1 MDPSTRVDSG
11 LAPLIGSRS
20 LTFPKGSVIALVGP
34 PESPTDSILAQAAAA
49 HPTTYYTTK
58 RAPTWTAETI
68 AASTDYPLDVRVEGV
83 CHAPR
88 VAPVRLRREYGERPQ
103 YEELD
108 TVPPEASEVED
119 DRFEKLSARLL
130 ARDGHDTNTLVVDD
144 FTDYT
149 DGTRRCLSL
158 LDTIRSVT
166 ESLTWLHVV
175 HPTND
180 HPHAEAVITAAD
192 AVCWVERNHDD
203 EAQLA
208 VPRRRGAA
216 PITDPVSLSF

>member
-1 MDPSTRVDSG
+1 MEPSTRVDSG

-34 PESPTDSILAQAAAA
+34 PESPTGSVLAQAAAA
-49 HPTTYYTTK
+49 RSTTYYTTK
-58 RAPTWTAETI
+58 RAPKWTAETV
-68 AASTDYPLDVRVEGV
+68 AASTEYPLDVRVEGV

-88 VAPVRLRREYGERPQ
+88 VGPVRLRREYGDPPQ
-103 YEELD
+103 YDEPD
-108 TVPPEASEVED
+108 TTPPEASEAED

-130 ARDGHDTNTLVVDD
+130 AHDGDDTGTLVVDD

-158 LDTIRSVT
+158 LDMIRSVT

-175 HPTND
+175 HPTQD

-192 AVCWVERNHDD
+192 AVCWVERNRDD

-216 PITDPVSLSF
+216 PITGPVSLSF